1 MLSATSEVALTL
13 SNFAISAAENSMA
26 LSTTAWRGIDVL
38 QVKGMRCD
46 GSFAVDSPEVA
57 LTWLLS
63 PPARRIS
70 PCLEWQLIDFVV
82 AGAKSV
88 SRGLP
93 VLDTSAQ
100 DLNVDGL
107 YGHFHVRASL
117 AATGH
122 ILVHYSAVN
131 ISFVARWSNPVW
143 ETLNFSVTQEKDQV
157 LSQLEGIQAMLPVHL
172 VNWNAEEEVAYH
184 APSSMRW
191 FAACQRWWRSWCM
204 LSMQT
209 FQLLGLASWHGW
221 GAIFIVVQSFLVL
234 YYAFELHGM
243 GQVIPIIPG

>member
-1 MLSATSEVALTL
+1 MLTATSEVALTL

-122 ILVHYSAVN
+122 I
-131 ISFVARWSNPVW
+131 
-143 ETLNFSVTQEKDQV
+143 V
-157 LSQLEGIQAMLPVHL
+157 LSNQH
-172 VNWNAEEEVAYH
+172 
-184 APSSMRW
+184 
-191 FAACQRWWRSWCM
+191 
-204 LSMQT
+204 
-209 FQLLGLASWHGW
+209 
-221 GAIFIVVQSFLVL
+221 FLVGTL
-234 YYAFELHGM
+234 VQPCAGDVGVRSHARKRSGV
-243 GQVIPIIPG
+243 GPT